1 MSDDHD
7 DDGGVTVVGSPVA
20 LTEGGS
26 AGSYTIAL
34 EAAPTANVTVTVTS
48 GDAAAVTV
56 STSNTD
62 NKLTFMTDSYGAK
75 TVTVTPVDDGD
86 GADESVTITHRSST
100 GGYGRLIGSVTVSA
114 TVDDNDVGLMVG
126 DLTLRGS
133 ACQVGG
139 VAVWRRLR

>member
-1 MSDDHD
+1 M
-7 DDGGVTVVGSPVA
+7 
-20 LTEGGS
+20 
-26 AGSYTIAL
+26 
-34 EAAPTANVTVTVTS
+34 AAPTANVTVTVTS

-126 DLTLRGS
+126 DLATLTEGGS
-133 ACQVGG
+133 AGSYT
-139 VAVWRRLR
+139 VWRCDGWRR